1 MESNKRKRISDE
13 AFKSKFTKIL
23 FCFVI
28 PPVLVAAIVITAIW
42 GGNQRANAES
52 YRSAAQSVYEQ
63 AYNDL
68 VTTIYDMNVD
78 LAKLTAMQSPASV
91 AYTLDDIWR
100 ASGVCIGLM
109 GQIPQSHVDS
119 LGMNQFII
127 RLGDYARTLSL
138 SSMKGRSLSDEDRNQ
153 LEQLRIAGEN
163 LYHELQYVLSQG
175 IFPNEAM
182 QGEAFYSSGATVDAD
197 GNEIDEFTSSV
208 EDKYPTLIYDGPFS
222 ESTEKMEPRGLSG
235 DNLDEHTALM
245 KAYEYVGGENVELRL
260 DSMSDG
266 RIPSYDFSGRLGD
279 GRSVDI
285 SVSVQGGSLVWFR
298 TDVTDNIE
306 GLPSSEEEA
315 QIIET
320 CKSWLH
326 AHGYDSM
333 EPTYAQYY
341 SGTALIN
348 FAYEAEEVI
357 IYNDLVKIY
366 VDRKTM
372 SVCGFDARNYL
383 FSHTD
388 RSIPTETLSEEE
400 VRSRLPESF
409 QLQESNLALIPA
421 TPQTEV
427 LCYEFK
433 GSIGENSF
441 AIYLDAQT
449 GDEVKVFMIIS
460 DDHGQLAI

>member
-1 MESNKRKRISDE
+1 
-13 AFKSKFTKIL
+13 
-23 FCFVI
+23 
-28 PPVLVAAIVITAIW
+28 
-42 GGNQRANAES
+42 
-52 YRSAAQSVYEQ
+52 
-63 AYNDL
+63 
-68 VTTIYDMNVD
+68 
-78 LAKLTAMQSPASV
+78 MQSPASV

-197 GNEIDEFTSSV
+197 GNEIDEFTSSA

-306 GLPSSEEEA
+306 GLPSSEEDA

-333 EPTYAQYY
+333 
-341 SGTALIN
+341 
-348 FAYEAEEVI
+348 
-357 IYNDLVKIY
+357 
-366 VDRKTM
+366 
-372 SVCGFDARNYL
+372 
-383 FSHTD
+383 
-388 RSIPTETLSEEE
+388 
-400 VRSRLPESF
+400 
-409 QLQESNLALIPA
+409 
-421 TPQTEV
+421 
-427 LCYEFK
+427 
-433 GSIGENSF
+433 
-441 AIYLDAQT
+441 
-449 GDEVKVFMIIS
+449 
-460 DDHGQLAI
+460 